1 MMKDYLRSVR
11 FIFLFLGGYIF
22 GMSLVFGQNKSPE
35 KYGLSPKKAISQFQ
49 CDVWQK
55 PQGLPQNS
63 IASITQGHDG
73 YIWLAT
79 YEGVARFDGVEF
91 KTFNTSNVKAL
102 RTSGALVVYED
113 LRKNL
118 WFGTN
123 SGGLTKMKD
132 GKFVTYT
139 RVNGLPNDAIT
150 ALVETPDS
158 TLWIGTRRGLA
169 KFKNGKFTSY
179 FRRDGLPSDRINTL
193 HVTLDNTLWIGTNR
207 GVCSYSNN
215 TFTDYSNKILLLS
228 RNVTSLLEDKNE
240 QIWIGTHSDLV
251 RWNPSTEQQDDFH
264 LKEGLTDKYITCLR
278 QDHFGTLWIG
288 TQSGG
293 LNRLTEDELLSDKP
307 RFDHFKVE
315 QGLSVNSIMAL
326 CEDQEGSLWIGLNR
340 GGLNRLRDGKF
351 DNYSETEGL
360 TDNVANCVFEDS
372 SGGIWIGT
380 VSGGVSYFKDRK
392 FRNFTKAD
400 GLTNNYVRSI
410 LEDDEGRIWLGTY
423 GGGINVLTFKDKDK
437 DKEEMSFEV
446 KQYSTVEGLAG
457 NVIRTMTKGKN
468 GVIWIGTR
476 TGLSRFKKGKF
487 KNYSTRE
494 GLSENSINPVLED
507 RKGNL
512 WAGTDGGGL
521 NCLAPNGEVYT
532 YTIKEGLISDLIFSL
547 YEDQEGVI
555 WVGTKG
561 GLGRVKNGQV
571 QSITVHEG
579 LALDAIH
586 SITVDDGRRMWM
598 SSSNGIFWVKKEE
611 LDQFFAKKIKRVK
624 SVLYQEDD
632 GMKSSDCSTASQP
645 AVCRDRNGL
654 LWYPTTAGVAVINPY
669 NIRTNKLVP
678 PVVINKV
685 VANNK
690 TYEIHQALDFKPGT
704 GKFEFHYASLSL
716 LAPSKVIFEIKLEG
730 FEDKWV
736 NVGNKREAYYN
747 NLTPGS
753 YTFRVRATNSDGL
766 WNEKGAEVSFY
777 IQPYFYQTRWFTILI
792 VLGAISL
799 GVLFYYLRVI
809 RLQKRNEELEARI
822 GERTREIQQKADEL
836 STLDDV
842 VRTIN
847 QEVELEKVLQV
858 LLEQAMEF
866 FPAAEKGMFL
876 DYSSLKKDF
885 RVLAVAGYGEGE
897 LPQTSLDYEHVI
909 QYVTKGQPL
918 ADGFYKLY
926 PSQNGTSLMPNYR
939 PSSSLAITINIGDP
953 KTIEGVMI
961 FDSYSKR
968 LEVKEAD
975 IQKLDR
981 FQEHAVSAF
990 SKAQFLKEIEQKT
1003 NQVETAYKKT
1013 SASIRYARRI
1023 QQAMLPEQ
1031 DNITNYF
1038 KDVFILFE
1046 PKDIVSGDFYW
1057 FSETVPET
1065 LYAIEQTDEGL
1076 QSVFK
1081 GFEDTKHVIA
1091 AVDCTGHGVPGA
1103 FMTLIG
1109 NDLLNAIVL
1118 EDKIIKPRRI
1128 LDKLDRT
1135 IRKYLKQEE
1144 GGRSNEGMDMSLLVI
1159 DEEHKRV
1166 EFAGAKNPLYF
1177 VRDGE
1182 INIIKG
1188 SKYPIGG
1195 GQIKNKKFDSHRVP
1209 YQEGDA
1215 FYIFS
1220 DGFQDQ
1226 FGGPKNS
1233 KYLSKRF
1240 RKLLLE
1246 ISHLPM
1252 AEQKAR
1258 LDQEL
1263 EDWKGDKPQT
1273 DDILIIGMRF

>member
-1 MMKDYLRSVR
+1 MKDYLRSVR
-11 FIFLFLGGYIF
+11 FVFLFFGVHLLGVL
-22 GMSLVFGQNKSPE
+22 LVVGQNKPLE
-35 KYGLSPKKAISQFQ
+35 KYGLSPKKFISQFQ

-63 IASITQGHDG
+63 ISSITQGHNG

-91 KTFNTSNVKAL
+91 KTFNTSNVEAL

-113 LRKNL
+113 HGKNL
-118 WFGTN
+118 WLGTD
-123 SGGLTKMKD
+123 SGGLTKMKN
-132 GKFVTYT
+132 GKFTTYT
-139 RVNGLPNDAIT
+139 KANGLPNDAIT
-150 ALVETPDS
+150 ALVETADS

-169 KFKNGKFTSY
+169 KFKNGKFRSY

-193 HVTLDNTLWIGTNR
+193 YVTQDNTLWIGTNR

-240 QIWIGTHSDLV
+240 QIWIGTHSDLI
-251 RWNPSTEQQDDFH
+251 RWNPSTEKQDDFH
-264 LKEGLTDKYITCLR
+264 LKEGLTDKYITCLQ

-293 LNRLTEDELLSDKP
+293 LNRLTEDELLSEKP

-315 QGLSVNSIMAL
+315 QGLSANSIMAL
-326 CEDQEGSLWIGLNR
+326 YEDREGSLWIGLNR

-351 DNYSETEGL
+351 NNYSETEGL

-372 SGGIWIGT
+372 DGGIWIGT

-392 FRNFTKAD
+392 FRNFTKAN
-400 GLTNNYVRSI
+400 GLSNNYIRSV

-423 GGGINVLTFKDKDK
+423 GGGINVLTFKDKA
-437 DKEEMSFEV
+437 KEEASFEI

-457 NVIRTMTKGKN
+457 NVVRTMTKGKD

-494 GLSENSINPVLED
+494 GLAENSIVPILED

-521 NCLAPNGEVYT
+521 SCLAPNGEVFNYT
-532 YTIKEGLISDLIFSL
+532 TKEGLISDLIFSL
-547 YEDQEGVI
+547 YEDREGAI

-561 GLGRVKNGQV
+561 GLARVKNRKV

-579 LALDAIH
+579 LAQDAIH
-586 SITVDDGRRMWM
+586 SITEDDGRRMWM
-598 SSSNGIFWVKKEE
+598 SSSNGVFWVKKEE
-611 LDQFFAKKIKRVK
+611 LSQFFEGKRKRVN

-632 GMKSSDCSTASQP
+632 GMKSSDCSTSSQP
-645 AVCRDRNGL
+645 SVCRDRNGL

-669 NIRTNKLVP
+669 NIRTNKLTP

-685 VANNK
+685 IANDK
-690 TYEIHQALDFKPGT
+690 AYETHQTLDFKPGT
-704 GKFEFHYASLSL
+704 SKFEFHYAGLSL
-716 LAPSKVIFEIKLEG
+716 LAPNKVTFQIKLDG

-736 NVGNKREAYYN
+736 DVGNKRAAYYN
-747 NLTPGS
+747 NLAPGS
-753 YTFRVRATNSDGL
+753 YTFRVKATNSDGL
-766 WNEKGAEVSFY
+766 WNEKGANISFY
-777 IQPYFYQTRWFTILI
+777 VQPYFYQTNWFTFLMI
-792 VLGAISL
+792 VGAISL
-799 GVLFYYLRVI
+799 GVLFYYWRVI
-809 RLQKRNEELEARI
+809 RLQKRNEELETKI
-822 GERTREIQQKADEL
+822 GERTKEIQQKADEL
-836 STLDDV
+836 STLDNV

-866 FPAAEKGMFL
+866 LPTAEKGMFL
-876 DYSSLKKDF
+876 DYSSLKKNF
-885 RVLAVAGYGEGE
+885 KVLAIAGYTEEE
-897 LPQTSLDYEHVI
+897 LSEKSLGYEHVI

-926 PSQNGTSLMPNYR
+926 PSQNGISLMPNYQ
-939 PSSSLAITINIGDP
+939 PKSSLAIAINIGDP

-961 FDSYSKR
+961 FDSYSTP
-968 LEVKEAD
+968 LEVEAAD

-1023 QQAMLPEQ
+1023 QQAMLPDQE
-1031 DNITNYF
+1031 NITNYF

-1046 PKDIVSGDFYW
+1046 PKDIVSGDFFW
-1057 FSETVPET
+1057 FSETVPEP

-1118 EDKIIKPRRI
+1118 EDKITKPRRI

-1159 DEEHKRV
+1159 DEENKRV

-1182 INIIKG
+1182 ITVIKG

-1195 GQIKNKKFDSHRVP
+1195 GQIKNKKFDSHRIP

-1226 FGGPKNS
+1226 FGGPKNM

-1240 RKLLLE
+1240 RQLLLE
-1246 ISHLPM
+1246 LSPLPM

-1258 LDQEL
+1258 LEKEL
-1263 EDWKGDKPQT
+1263 QAWKGDKSQT

>member
-1 MMKDYLRSVR
+1 MKDYLRSTN
-11 FIFLFLGGYIF
+11 FIVLIVGIQIF
-22 GMSLVFGQNKSPE
+22 GLTNALGQKKAVE

-49 CDVWQK
+49 CDIWQK

-63 IASITQGHDG
+63 ISSITQGHNG

-91 KTFNTSNVKAL
+91 KTFNTSNVEAL

-113 LRKNL
+113 YEKNL

-132 GKFVTYT
+132 GKFTTYT
-139 RVNGLPNDAIT
+139 KENGLPNDAIT
-150 ALVETPDS
+150 ALVETSDS

-169 KFKNGKFTSY
+169 KFKNGKFTKY

-193 HVTLDNTLWIGTNR
+193 YITRDNTLWIGTNR

-215 TFTDYSNKILLLS
+215 RFVDYSNKILLLS

-251 RWNPSTEQQDDFH
+251 RWNPSTEKQKDFH
-264 LKEGLTDKYITCLR
+264 LKEGLNDKYITCLQ

-307 RFDHFKVE
+307 RFEHFTVE
-315 QGLSVNSIMAL
+315 QGLSANSVMAL
-326 CEDQEGSLWIGLNR
+326 YEDREGSLWIGLNR

-351 DNYSETEGL
+351 NNYSETEGL

-380 VSGGVSYFKDRK
+380 VSGGVSYFKNKK
-392 FRNFTKAD
+392 FRNFTKAQ
-400 GLTNNYVRSI
+400 GLSNNYVRSI
-410 LEDDEGRIWLGTY
+410 LEDEKGRIWIGTY
-423 GGGINVLTFKDKDK
+423 GGGINILTFNDKN
-437 DKEEMSFEV
+437 KEDSLPKIE
-446 KQYSTVEGLAG
+446 QISTVEGLAG
-457 NVIRTMTKGKN
+457 NVIRSMTLGRDS
-468 GVIWIGTR
+468 VIWIGTR
-476 TGLSRFKKGKF
+476 TGLSRYRKGRF

-494 GLSENSINPVLED
+494 GLSENSIIPILED

-532 YTIKEGLISDLIFSL
+532 YSTSEGLKSDLIFSL
-547 YEDQEGVI
+547 YEDREGAI

-561 GLGRVKNGQV
+561 GLVRIKDNKV
-571 QSITVHEG
+571 QSVTVHDG
-579 LALDAIH
+579 LANDAIH
-586 SITVDDGRRMWM
+586 SITEDDGRRLWM
-598 SSSNGIFWVKKEE
+598 STSIGVFWVKKEE
-611 LDQFFAKKIKRVK
+611 LDQFFTGKIKRIK

-632 GMKSSDCSTASQP
+632 GMKSSDCAASSQP
-645 AVCRDRNGL
+645 SVCRDRNGL
-654 LWYPTTAGVAVINPY
+654 LWYPTTAGIAVINPY
-669 NIRTNKLVP
+669 SIHTNKLIP
-678 PVVINKV
+678 PVVVNKV

-690 TYEIHQALDFKPGT
+690 VYEIHQTLDFRPGT
-704 GKFEFHYASLSL
+704 SKFEFHYAGLSL
-716 LAPSKVIFEIKLEG
+716 LAPNKVIFEIKLEG
-730 FEDKWV
+730 FDDKWI

-747 NLTPGS
+747 NLAPGK
-753 YTFRVRATNSDGL
+753 YTFKVRATNSDGL
-766 WNEKGAEVSFY
+766 WNEKGAEISFY
-777 IQPYFYQTRWFTILI
+777 IEPYFYQTIWFT
-792 VLGAISL
+792 VLMIALAISL

-809 RLQKRNEELEARI
+809 RLQKRNEELEAKI
-822 GERTREIQQKADEL
+822 GQRTKEIQQKADEL
-836 STLDDV
+836 STLDNV

-858 LLEQAMEF
+858 LLEQAMAF
-866 FPAAEKGMFL
+866 LPSAEKGIFL
-876 DYSSLKKDF
+876 DYSSLKKNF
-885 RVLAVAGYGEGE
+885 KVLATAGYSEGE
-897 LPQTSLDYEHVI
+897 LSQFSVDYEQVL
-909 QYVTKGQPL
+909 QYVSKGQPL
-918 ADGFYKLY
+918 ADGFFKLF
-926 PSQNGTSLMPNYR
+926 PSQNGISLMPNYR
-939 PSSSLAITINIGDP
+939 PNSSLAITINIGDP

-961 FDSYSKR
+961 LDSYSKP
-968 LEVKEAD
+968 LDIQASD

-1003 NQVETAYKKT
+1003 HQVEHAFKKT

-1023 QQAMLPEQ
+1023 QQAMLPEL
-1031 DNITNYF
+1031 DDITSYF

-1057 FSETVPET
+1057 FSETVPEP
-1065 LYAIEQTDEGL
+1065 LYAIEQTEEGL

-1118 EDKIIKPRRI
+1118 EDKITKPRRI

-1159 DEEHKRV
+1159 DEENKRV

-1182 INIIKG
+1182 ITVIKG
-1188 SKYPIGG
+1188 SKFPIGG
-1195 GQIKNKKFDSHRVP
+1195 GQIKNKKYDSHRIP

-1240 RKLLLE
+1240 RQLLLE
-1246 ISHLPM
+1246 ISSQPM
-1252 AEQKAR
+1252 ADQKAY
-1258 LDQEL
+1258 LEKEL
-1263 EDWKGDKPQT
+1263 SEWKGDKPQT
-1273 DDILIIGMRF
+1273 DDILIIGIRF